1 MANKVCIFVRI
12 GKPISAFRQQK
23 SQISLHF
30 CERGIAPSTN
40 STQSFLLYSC
50 DLRQKDSHEDL
61 NVRLLSTA
69 IYTSSF
75 ALSYCV
81 CARATRQIVAELV
94 TIKAAARN
102 QVCVVLYSLAF

>member
-1 MANKVCIFVRI
+1 MYVLASQFL
-12 GKPISAFRQQK
+12 RQQK

-30 CERGIAPSTN
+30 CERGIVPSTN
-40 STQSFLLYSC
+40 SSESFLLYSC

-61 NVRLLSTA
+61 NACEASFDSHL
-69 IYTSSF
+69 SSF